1 MWEIKQGD
9 ALSVLKTMPEQSV
22 HCCVT
27 SPPYWGL
34 RDYGVDGQLGLESTP
49 DEYVEKMVEVFREV
63 RRVLRDDGTLWLN
76 LGDSYMGSWGNY
88 APTGKGGQRAK
99 QVERWQRGAYE
110 GKEDWRPPTSMKQEG
125 IKPKDLVGIP
135 WMVAFALRTDGWY
148 LRQDIIWCLSGGT
161 RVYVKTQKGEM
172 PMTIKDLVR
181 LDPSTVRLWNGEK
194 WTRVLG
200 WSQTPRPD
208 VAYEIELRSGERI
221 GCTAGHVWPTERE
234 NVRTDELQVGDVIK
248 TCRLPE
254 PENVKQ
260 PSGLDDELV
269 GWFVGLYIAE
279 GSRSGD
285 AIQIASHTQ
294 ELERFEKLKNVAE
307 AYHGTCRMHKTGGN
321 AATINL
327 YGHVLTGILDTY
339 VSGRTAKDKHLSVRC
354 WQRSDGFLMA
364 VLKGY
369 LSGDGHY
376 DEANDRYRIAFTN
389 NDNWAAD
396 LRTLCARLG
405 VSLRLKRAKNTI
417 NGREFPGY
425 RGQIRLSV
433 SDHHN
438 NKPDGEIVAIRRS
451 RARQFWDIGV
461 EDEPHLFA
469 LASGV
474 LTHNSKPNAMP
485 ESVKD
490 RCTKA
495 HEYIFLLTKNSKYYF
510 NSDLI
515 REPNQDKYDGK
526 RGPTKT
532 RTKFQ
537 SAMRTMSDKEEM
549 KKYSTQGR
557 NKRTVWSV
565 EEQIDFIETLSDE
578 LECYGIDKNI
588 IEEALFNSCIM
599 KFGTVW
605 NIPTKPF
612 KEAHF
617 ATYPP
622 DLIEPCILAGCPE
635 GGVVLDPFVGSGTT
649 LLVATRHHRRS
660 IGIELNP
667 EYIEIAKRRLDSVQL
682 KLVME

>member
-1 MWEIKQGD
+1 
-9 ALSVLKTMPEQSV
+9 
-22 HCCVT
+22 
-27 SPPYWGL
+27 
-34 RDYGVDGQLGLESTP
+34 
-49 DEYVEKMVEVFREV
+49 
-63 RRVLRDDGTLWLN
+63 
-76 LGDSYMGSWGNY
+76 
-88 APTGKGGQRAK
+88 
-99 QVERWQRGAYE
+99 
-110 GKEDWRPPTSMKQEG
+110 
-125 IKPKDLVGIP
+125 
-135 WMVAFALRTDGWY
+135 
-148 LRQDIIWCLSGGT
+148 
-161 RVYVKTQKGEM
+161 M

-221 GCTAGHVWPTERE
+221 GCTAGHVWPTERG

-294 ELERFEKLKNVAE
+294 ELERFEKLKKVAE

-485 ESVKD
+485 ESVRD
-490 RCTKA
+490 RPTKA
-495 HEYIFLLTKNSKYYF
+495 HEYIFLLSKSPKYYY
-510 NSDLI
+510 DADAI
-515 REPNQDKYDGK
+515 REPHIHQDKIGK
-526 RGPTKT
+526 NKKSRGKQGWALSHLGSPQQDSSGGVGFNPK
-532 RTKFQ
+532 
-537 SAMRTMSDKEEM
+537 
-549 KKYSTQGR
+549 GR
-557 NKRTVWSV
+557 NKRTVWNVS
-565 EEQIDFIETLSDE
+565 TR
-578 LECYGIDKNI
+578 
-588 IEEALFNSCIM
+588 
-599 KFGTVW
+599 
-605 NIPTKPF
+605 PF
-612 KEAHF
+612 KGAHF
-617 ATYPP
+617 AVFPP
-622 DLIEPCILAGCPE
+622 DLIKPCILAGAPE
-635 GGVVLDPFVGSGTT
+635 GGVVLDPFFGSGTT
-649 LLVATRHHRRS
+649 GLVAQENGRDW

-667 EYIEIAKRRLDSVQL
+667 EYIKIARERVGEPALI
-682 KLVME
+682 